1 MLGCDN
7 CCKECNSHF
16 KNLRPSISEY
26 KVSKH
31 LAKDLDNYQDAIQ
44 KILNCE
50 NVCFSELHKFE
61 EKIDDL
67 SIFRAKID
75 GIHIVYAV
83 KKKDAPFLGCSECKH
98 SDISKEKIL
107 FFLRA
112 FRNFSMYEKFLEDK
126 KEIKK
131 MVEKMR

>member
-1 MLGCDN
+1 MSECNN

-16 KNLRPSISEY
+16 KSLRPLISEY

-31 LAKDLDNYQDAIQ
+31 MAKNLDNYSEAIQ

-50 NVCFSELHKFE
+50 NICFSELHKFE
-61 EKIDDL
+61 EKIDAL

-83 KKKDAPFLGCSECKH
+83 
-98 SDISKEKIL
+98 SKEKIL

-112 FRNFSMYEKFLEDK
+112 FRNFKSYTKFLEDK
-126 KEIKK
+126 GKIKK
-131 MVEKMR
+131 MIKIMSSQLNVLSL

>member
-83 KKKDAPFLGCSECKH
+83 
-98 SDISKEKIL
+98 SKEKIL

-131 MVEKMR
+131 MVEMMR